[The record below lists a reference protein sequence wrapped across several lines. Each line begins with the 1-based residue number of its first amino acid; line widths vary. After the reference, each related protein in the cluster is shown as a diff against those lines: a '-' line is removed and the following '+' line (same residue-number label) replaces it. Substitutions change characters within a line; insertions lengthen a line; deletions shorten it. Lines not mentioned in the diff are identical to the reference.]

1 MLLDNDCLNT
11 KSLAKAN
18 YEIKISLGFTID
30 EPVEGLATVADFI
43 SELFLSQVFIFD
55 EFLDFFQQFS
65 GRVCASI
72 EAH

>member
-11 KSLAKAN
+11 KSLAKTN
-18 YEIKISLGFTID
+18 YEIEVSLGFTVD
-30 EPVEGLATVADFI
+30 EPVEGLAAIADLV

-55 EFLDFFQQFS
+55 EFLDFFQQFC
-65 GRVCASI
+65 GRVSASI